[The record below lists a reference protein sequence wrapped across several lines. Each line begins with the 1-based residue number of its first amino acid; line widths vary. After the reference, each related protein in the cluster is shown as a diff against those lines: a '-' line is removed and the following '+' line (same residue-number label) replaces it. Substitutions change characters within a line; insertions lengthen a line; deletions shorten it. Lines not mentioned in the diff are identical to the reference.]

1 MPATIRFASPDDAE
15 AILSIYA
22 PYVISSPVTF
32 ESTVPRVYD
41 LKRRIAANAA
51 SLPFLVCEADGKIA
65 GYAYAVNQKFGA
77 AFSWNTCLYVYISN
91 EYQRCNIASALYLA
105 ILSLLK
111 AQEYRKVLALVTSS
125 NSVSEA
131 FHNAFGFEKVG
142 TVKKAG
148 YKLGRWHSVSIFEK
162 QLSDSDTP
170 PCPTKSIAELDPA
183 FCERNFKTCAK
194 IIRLR

>member
-41 LKRRIAANAA
+41 LKRRIAA
-51 SLPFLVCEADGKIA
+51 IA

-162 QLSDSDTP
+162 QLSDSDAP